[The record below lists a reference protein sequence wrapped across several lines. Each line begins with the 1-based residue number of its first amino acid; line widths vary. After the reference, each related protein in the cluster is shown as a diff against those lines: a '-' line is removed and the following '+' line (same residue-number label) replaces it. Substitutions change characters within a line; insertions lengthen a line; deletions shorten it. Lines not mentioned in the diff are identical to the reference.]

1 MPTRLF
7 YLLGF
12 LGWLGLGSNTSTTDT
27 ADTADTADTGDT
39 GDTGDSAEIPV
50 EITET
55 VPPEPPQ
62 EPAPLLFGERERP
75 LILHSTPENIS
86 GIDHYNCISCHSDIS
101 TQWASSKHSKAMRNV
116 AYKEKVTEHA
126 NTPLCTQC
134 HAPLQIQHHKL
145 ATSYID
151 GEQQKP
157 VFSDNPNWD
166 AVLASESVGCASCHI
181 RDGKI
186 LGIEDHP
193 NAPHEVIVSQ
203 ELSSS
208 QGCAGC
214 HQFSWDQLPFPMYD
228 TFNEWQQSPQAQANI
243 QCQDCHM
250 PPQATSNA
258 FATPLQASHHFS
270 QTSTQ
275 ALSVRVELTS
285 PILKRSTEIPLH
297 VELINSGAGHAFP
310 TGNPWKQYIVELSIT
325 DAKGKDLITP
335 QEHVIGR
342 IQNKEEEWGDDLR
355 IPAGGS
361 RHFDFQ
367 INISPRKRS
376 GLALLRLS
384 LKRKGQ
390 EDTTIW
396 DLPVDVH

>member
-1 MPTRLF
+1 MPTRFF

-12 LGWLGLGSNTSTTDT
+12 LGWFGLGSSTTQKDT
-27 ADTADTADTGDT
+27 ADTAQETDTADTGDT
-39 GDTGDSAEIPV
+39 AQIV
-50 EITET
+50 EEVIEEPPPPPPP
-55 VPPEPPQ
+55 PPE
-62 EPAPLLFGERERP
+62 LFGDRERP
-75 LILHSTPENIS
+75 LLLHTTPENIS
-86 GIDHYNCISCHSDIS
+86 GVDHYNCISCHSDIS
-101 TQWASSKHSKAMRNV
+101 AQWSSSAHSQAMKNTT
-116 AYKEKVTEHA
+116 YKEKISEYA
-126 NTPLCTQC
+126 NAPLCTQC
-134 HAPLQIQHHKL
+134 HAPLQVQHHQL
-145 ATSYID
+145 ASSYID
-151 GEQQKP
+151 GNQLKP

-186 LGIEDHP
+186 LGIEEHA

-208 QGCAGC
+208 QACIGC
-214 HQFSWDQLPFPMYD
+214 HQFSWEELPFPMYD
-228 TFNEWQQSPQAQANI
+228 TFNEWQQSPQAKANI

-250 PPQATSNA
+250 PPQATSNS
-258 FATPLQASHHFS
+258 FATPIQSSHHFS

-285 PILKRSTEIPLH
+285 PILKRATEIPLH

-310 TGNPWKQYIVELSIT
+310 TGNPWKQYTLELSII
-325 DAKGKDLITP
+325 DVKGKNLITP
-335 QEHVIGR
+335 QEHIIGR
-342 IQNKEEEWGDDLR
+342 VQSKEGEWGEDLR
-355 IPAGGS
+355 IQAGQS

-376 GLALLRLS
+376 GTALLNLT
-384 LKRKGQ
+384 LKRQGQ

-396 DLPVDVH
+396 DLPVDVY

>member
-12 LGWLGLGSNTSTTDT
+12 LGWFGFGSSTTTKDTSDT
-27 ADTADTADTGDT
+27 AQNTDTGDT
-39 GDTGDSAEIPV
+39 GDTGDTAEIAD
-50 EITET
+50 EIIE
-55 VPPEPPQ
+55 VIPPPPPPEPAPPLF
-62 EPAPLLFGERERP
+62 EDRTRPLL
-75 LILHSTPENIS
+75 LHSTPENVA
-86 GIDHYNCISCHSDIS
+86 GIDHYNCVSCHSDI
-101 TQWASSKHSKAMRNV
+101 TEQWTSSAHSKATRNTI
-116 AYKEKVTEHA
+116 YKEKVSEYA
-126 NTPLCTQC
+126 NSPLCTQC
-134 HAPLQIQHHKL
+134 HAPLQIQHHQL
-145 ATSYID
+145 ASSYVD
-151 GEQQKP
+151 GDPLKP
-157 VFSDNPNWD
+157 IFSDNPNWD

-186 LGIEDHP
+186 LGIEEHT

-208 QGCAGC
+208 QACVGC
-214 HQFSWDQLPFPMYD
+214 HQFSSDLLPFPMYD
-228 TFNEWQQSPQAQANI
+228 TFNEWQESPQAKANI

-258 FATPLQASHHFS
+258 FATPLQSSHHFS

-285 PILKRSTEIPLH
+285 PILKRATEIPLH
-297 VELINSGAGHAFP
+297 VELINVGAGHSFP
-310 TGNPWKQYIVELSIT
+310 TGNPWKQYILELSIT
-325 DAKGKDLITP
+325 DAKGKKLITP
-335 QEHVIGR
+335 QEHIIGR
-342 IQNKEEEWGDDLR
+342 IQNKDEEWGEDLR

-367 INISPRKRS
+367 INISSRKRS
-376 GLALLRLS
+376 GSALLRLS
-384 LKRKGQ
+384 LKREGK

-396 DLPVDVH
+396 DLPVDVY